1 MDDPVIRRIAVALAL
16 LSIVGSADA
25 GSNKWRLQVSGGA
38 EDGGTISLVIALDDG
53 QRIPVTAEI
62 AKGTGENAVAK
73 RLSEAVRAQAE
84 ACCKSEVDDGEDV
97 LIKKKRGQPDMDIL
111 DIQVGVQ
118 GVRITKQRE

>member
-1 MDDPVIRRIAVALAL
+1 MIGRVALAMVL
-16 LSIVGSADA
+16 LSIAGIATA

-73 RLSEAVRAQAE
+73 RLSEAVRAQAQ
-84 ACCKSEVDDGEDV
+84 ACCNAEVDDGEDV
-97 LIKKKRGQPDMDIL
+97 LIKKKRGQPDMDIV

-118 GVRITKQRE
+118 GVRINKQRE

>member
-1 MDDPVIRRIAVALAL
+1 VKKRFVIGVALIAVAGVAM
-16 LSIVGSADA
+16 A

-38 EDGGTISLVIALDDG
+38 EDGGTIAFVIALDDG
-53 QRIPVTAEI
+53 TRIPVSAEI

-73 RLSEAVRAQAE
+73 RVSEAVRAQAD

-97 LIKKKRGQPDMDIL
+97 LIKKKRGQPDMDIVDL
-111 DIQVGVQ
+111 QVGVK